1 LSEERGAGSEGR
13 GARSEGP
20 GAGSAG
26 RGAFGPEVA
35 DELIRRNVI
44 IDYRPGA
51 GIRVAPHFY
60 NTEDEIDRAVETLV
74 RVSG

>member
-1 LSEERGAGSEGR
+1 MIIEGR
-13 GARSEGP
+13 GSRSDER
-20 GAGSAG
+20 GS
-26 RGAFGPEVA
+26 FGPEVA
-35 DELIRRNVI
+35 DELIRRNVL